1 MATVTKARRDWLREA
16 RERLEK
22 EHPVG
27 RYARKLALPHTLCPG
42 CGAGTVMSVFLHAV
56 DELVKEGKLDPR
68 KLVVVSGIGCTGRLA
83 GFMGFDSMHTTH
95 GRPVAFAMGVKLAN
109 PELKVIVISGD
120 ADLLSIGLN
129 HTLQAARR
137 NIDITVIMVNNFNIA
152 MSGGEPTV
160 TTPEGSRTKYVP
172 GGRSIEK
179 PFNVPLLLKT
189 AGASYVARWTTFHL
203 IQLKNSIKEAIM
215 HRGFAFIEVV
225 SQCPVL
231 YGRYNNFREPWA
243 MVEYFARNSKPVR
256 NPEKEI
262 FEASIEFGKP
272 ILVGVF
278 HREEK
283 PEFTERVYKAHGLV
297 EEG

>member
-1 MATVTKARRDWLREA
+1 MAVVEEKGRSWLEVA
-16 RERLEK
+16 RERLAK

-27 RYARKLALPHTLCPG
+27 RYARTLALPHTLCPG
-42 CGAGTVMSVFLHAV
+42 CGAGTTMNVFMHAV

-68 KLVVVSGIGCTGRLA
+68 KLVVVSGIGCTGRVA

-95 GRPVAFAMGVKLAN
+95 GRPIAFAMGVKLAN
-109 PELKVIVISGD
+109 PELKVVVISGD

-137 NIDITVIMVNNFNIA
+137 NIDLTVIMVNNFNIA

-189 AGASYVARWTTFHL
+189 AGATYVARWTTFHV
-203 IQLKNSIKEAIM
+203 IQLKNSIKEAIL
-215 HRGFAFIEVV
+215 HKGFAFIEVV

-231 YGRYNNFREPWA
+231 YGRYNEMGDPWK
-243 MVEYFARNSKPVR
+243 MVEYFARHSRPVR

-262 FEASIEFGKP
+262 YEADIRLGKP

-278 HREEK
+278 HREQR
-283 PEFTERVYKAHGLV
+283 PEYTELVYKAHGLV
-297 EEG
+297 EG